1 MTTRPH
7 DDALIDA
14 AVQSVRWA
22 HAIVYPTE
30 TLYGLG
36 VDATSVAGLA
46 RLADLKGGDR
56 DKPVSVL
63 VSSREMLESLV
74 AEVPTAAE
82 RLIERFWPG
91 ALTIAFAAR
100 PELSS
105 RLTAGTGTIG
115 ARISSH
121 PVAQAIVAK
130 LGRPL
135 TATSANPG
143 GSPPPAAIDVA
154 RGYFA
159 ERVAT
164 YVDAG
169 PTAGGPPSTVVDCS
183 TATPRLVRV
192 GAIPL
197 EAIEAAA
204 GMRVRRE

>member
-1 MTTRPH
+1 VDETPLV
-7 DDALIDA
+7 DDA
-14 AVQSVRWA
+14 VQRLRWA

-36 VDATSVAGLA
+36 VDATSLA
-46 RLADLKGGDR
+46 ALERLADLKGGDR

-63 VSSREMLESLV
+63 VASRGMLDDLV
-74 AEVPTAAE
+74 SDVPTFAE
-82 RLIERFWPG
+82 RLIEKFWPG
-91 ALTIAFAAR
+91 ALTLTFAAR
-100 PELSS
+100 PRVPE

-121 PVAQAIVAK
+121 PLAQAIVAA
-130 LGRPL
+130 LGRPI

-143 GSPPPAAIDVA
+143 GSPPPRDVATA

-159 ERVAT
+159 ERVAA

-169 PTAGGPPSTVVDCS
+169 ATAGGPPSTVLDCS
-183 TATPRLVRV
+183 TEMPRLVRA
-192 GAIPL
+192 GAIPI
-197 EAIEAAA
+197 EAIEVAA